1 MVRRSLRIQEKELAP
16 VQSHD
21 LGEVTVP
28 RKRVTRDAE
37 DSEDYAEDSDGGV
50 APIRRKRKR
59 SKKAANLKSKVES
72 SSKDEGVPAARTKKQ
87 NMPEQFK
94 KVRGKLGLLERV
106 TKDVPMDVIFE
117 IFGHLDPGDLL
128 HLARTSRDLRDI
140 LMSKSSEG
148 IWRAARRNVEGLPP
162 LPNDLNEPQYAHLL
176 FEPYCHICR
185 YPGRCDNVL
194 WNFRMRACQK
204 CVVATFPSPRDL
216 EYTEAQP
223 RGWILGGIL
232 PVELISVKKGCQL
245 SSGHYGY
252 FGNREIMERFKT
264 EYEALQTEEDR
275 QAWIVRKKCE
285 RKVIQEHGRLCEQWN
300 KRRLGNRADELRAI
314 RSERKESIL
323 IRLGEIGWRD
333 EAEKILIGPSSRD
346 NFSNHKLVKQ
356 SKKLTAH
363 GWNSIKNELV
373 KLLSGH
379 KRERTAEER
388 SCLLS
393 ETSRFNR
400 LHKVFSELRLES
412 DLREPFPSLGD
423 VLAYDAFEGV
433 IQDMFKDENGL
444 SEIFLRSKLLILLPK
459 IIEEWRPAKIQ
470 ELVDIMQISRPAATA
485 DDLYLATTMFE
496 CTCCYSPT
504 TLYYPQMFHH
514 KCCTKNKE
522 FEDPPLH
529 YECPW
534 SSKQLVFSDARSR
547 MAKTIVEACSLN
559 PTITTFADMFSVNA
573 LVECQSCQWKPQ
585 GTSKGSRFFMRW
597 PLPLAHDIGH
607 LFAINGTAFDEKI
620 LACESSVWSS
630 AFLPICCAYCHKA
643 HECNAIVDHLKDQH
657 SNVINAEELEN
668 KPKLQAIRQHWY
680 WSTRLPIENI
690 GVPFRYKENS
700 T

>member
-16 VQSHD
+16 AQSHD

-28 RKRVTRDAE
+28 RKRVAKDTE

-50 APIRRKRKR
+50 APIRRERKR

-106 TKDVPMDVIFE
+106 TKDVPMDVIIE

-162 LPNDLNEPQYAHLL
+162 LPSDLNEPQYAHLL

-185 YPGRCDNVL
+185 YPRRCDNVL
-194 WNFRMRACQK
+194 WNFRMRACKK
-204 CVVATFPSPRDL
+204 CVLATFPSPQDPD
-216 EYTEAQP
+216 YTKGQP

-232 PVELISVKKGCQL
+232 PIEIISLKKGH
-245 SSGHYGY
+245 HYGH
-252 FGNREIMERFKT
+252 FGSCEIMERFKT

-275 QAWIVRKKCE
+275 KAWIVRKECE
-285 RKVIQEHGRLCEQWN
+285 RKMVREHGRLCEQWL
-300 KRRLGNRADELRAI
+300 KERLGNRADELSAI

-323 IRLGEIGWRD
+323 IRLGEIGWRE
-333 EAEKILIGPSSRD
+333 EAEKILSGPSSRD
-346 NFSNHKLVKQ
+346 NFSKHKLVKQ

-363 GWNSIKNELV
+363 GWNSIKHELV

-393 ETSRFNR
+393 GSSRFDR

-423 VLAYDAFEGV
+423 VLAYDGFEGV
-433 IQDMFKDENGL
+433 IQDMFQDENGL
-444 SEIFLRSKLLILLPK
+444 SEILLRSKLLILLPK
-459 IIEEWRPAKIQ
+459 MIEEWRPAKIQ

-496 CTCCYSPT
+496 CTGCYSPT

-514 KCCTKNKE
+514 ECCINKKSLA
-522 FEDPPLH
+522 DLPLY

-534 SSKQLVFSDARSR
+534 SSRRIVFSDARSK
-547 MAKTIVEACSLN
+547 MAKTIVKACSLDT
-559 PTITTFADMFSVNA
+559 TITKFPDMFSVNA
-573 LVECQSCQWKPQ
+573 LFECLSCQWNPQ
-585 GTSKGSRFFMRW
+585 GASKGSRLFMRW

-607 LFAINGTAFDEKI
+607 CFTITSTAFDEKI
-620 LACESSVWSS
+620 LACESPIRSP

-643 HECNAIVDHLKDQH
+643 HARKAIVDHLKNQH
-657 SNVINAEELEN
+657 SNVINTNELEN
-668 KPKLQAIRQHWY
+668 DPELREIRQHWY
-680 WSTRLPIENI
+680 WSPRIEIENI
-690 GVPFRYKENS
+690 GMPFRYRESS